1 RTVFG
6 DVTPLPLHGSYHR
19 TVVPKANKLLGEGGT
34 YAPIDDEQWKVSAAR
49 LADLCLPL
57 LNVMVVNW
65 MLAAARQRPI
75 TVKCMSVNGSPSEGV
90 WEVVREEVEYDE
102 PACYHAS
109 SPYSSPY
116 VRTTTVQ
123 SPHVVQ
129 PVVNTTVTR
138 YVSPVCSSHTDGV
151 PSNMC
156 NNSAINCSPTRRH
169 HSSVVHG
176 SPGRVVSRRVVRYA
190 SPVRSRVTTTT
201 TYRRSPAS
209 PWHESDA
216 RVSAAAADLLP
227 SYEAPRNGLYT
238 PKKGNCAR
246 PGVDS
251 ERLAAESRGD
261 TGRSGSSYPISC
273 KKATMLEPEESAP
286 EPAPGL
292 PQTARAKPKASPS
305 PGRMTRQ
312 PLRVYYEESDEE
324 GVECIEMEPDPS
336 KPAGQ
341 YRRSSGSL
349 AFSDSEDDYAGRP
362 PQKKRMSAKKLPS
375 PLTTTHT
382 QTDDTAEVHDVP
394 REHGEGGG
402 LRSPGGHEYMTLG
415 VLSRSAASPSRPYL
429 SPCYRE
435 RSRELKE
442 KEAEYEW
449 PGASGYVSVHSR
461 LEQFLQQSAKR
472 RGRLMDSIRKRRRD
486 SDGEE
491 EENAD
496 GIQLPKVEAGGRWG
510 GSSGNQP
517 AMFSRKPWAPSPRRE
532 VSEAERASPRVWK
545 KGTYPPISAPSEDQ
559 QITKET
565 LRADEPD
572 PIASHGC
579 FVSEGRKAPER
590 RSSWHGDNRTVFG
603 DASPLPLHG

>member
-1 RTVFG
+1 
-6 DVTPLPLHGSYHR
+6 
-19 TVVPKANKLLGEGGT
+19 
-34 YAPIDDEQWKVSAAR
+34 
-49 LADLCLPL
+49 
-57 LNVMVVNW
+57 
-65 MLAAARQRPI
+65 
-75 TVKCMSVNGSPSEGV
+75 MSVNGSPSEGV

-102 PACYHAS
+102 PACYPGS

-156 NNSAINCSPTRRH
+156 NNSVITCSPTRRH

-201 TYRRSPAS
+201 TYRCSPAS
-209 PWHESDA
+209 PWPESDA
-216 RVSAAAADLLP
+216 CVNAAAADLLP
-227 SYEAPRNGLYT
+227 SYEAPRGGLYT
-238 PKKGNCAR
+238 PKKGNVAR
-246 PGVDS
+246 PGVDW

-273 KKATMLEPEESAP
+273 KKATMLEAEESAP

-292 PQTARAKPKASPS
+292 PQTARAKSKASPS

-341 YRRSSGSL
+341 CLRSSGSL

-362 PQKKRMSAKKLPS
+362 PQKKRMSMMYHVSTAKVE
-375 PLTTTHT
+375 
-382 QTDDTAEVHDVP
+382 DC
-394 REHGEGGG
+394 G
-402 LRSPGGHEYMTLG
+402 LLLGGHEYMTLG
-415 VLSRSAASPSRPYL
+415 VLSSSAASPSRPYL

-442 KEAEYEW
+442 KEAE
-449 PGASGYVSVHSR
+449 
-461 LEQFLQQSAKR
+461 LEQFLQMSAKR
-472 RGRLMDSIRKRRRD
+472 RGRLIDSIRKRRRN

-510 GSSGNQP
+510 GSSGNQQ

-532 VSEAERASPRVWK
+532 VSEAQPSSPRMWK
-545 KGTYPPISAPSEDQ
+545 KGTYPPIPATSEEQ

-590 RSSWHGDNRTVFG
+590 RSSWHGENRTVFG
-603 DASPLPLHG
+603 DVSPLPLHGSYHRTVMSGVRRLFGEGAPHAPIDDEQWKELAMKLRQQAESHTISVDRS

>member
-1 RTVFG
+1 
-6 DVTPLPLHGSYHR
+6 
-19 TVVPKANKLLGEGGT
+19 
-34 YAPIDDEQWKVSAAR
+34 
-49 LADLCLPL
+49 
-57 LNVMVVNW
+57 M
-65 MLAAARQRPI
+65 
-75 TVKCMSVNGSPSEGV
+75 
-90 WEVVREEVEYDE
+90 
-102 PACYHAS
+102 
-109 SPYSSPY
+109 
-116 VRTTTVQ
+116 
-123 SPHVVQ
+123 
-129 PVVNTTVTR
+129 
-138 YVSPVCSSHTDGV
+138 
-151 PSNMC
+151 
-156 NNSAINCSPTRRH
+156 
-169 HSSVVHG
+169 
-176 SPGRVVSRRVVRYA
+176 
-190 SPVRSRVTTTT
+190 
-201 TYRRSPAS
+201 
-209 PWHESDA
+209 
-216 RVSAAAADLLP
+216 
-227 SYEAPRNGLYT
+227 
-238 PKKGNCAR
+238 AR
-246 PGVDS
+246 PGVDP

-273 KKATMLEPEESAP
+273 KKATMLEAEESAP

-292 PQTARAKPKASPS
+292 PQTARAKPKTSPS

-362 PQKKRMSAKKLPS
+362 PQKKRMSAMKLPT

-382 QTDDTAEVHDVP
+382 QTEDATQVHDVP
-394 REHGEGGG
+394 REHGENGG
-402 LRSPGGHEYMTLG
+402 LRSPAGHEYMTLG
-415 VLSRSAASPSRPYL
+415 VLSFSAASPSRPYL

-442 KEAEYEW
+442 KEAE
-449 PGASGYVSVHSR
+449 

-532 VSEAERASPRVWK
+532 VPEAERTSSRVWK
-545 KGTYPPISAPSEDQ
+545 KGTYPPIPATSGEQ

-603 DASPLPLHG
+603 DASPLPLHGSYHRTVMSGVRRLFGEGAPHAPIDDEQWKELAMRLREQAESHTISVDRS

>member
-1 RTVFG
+1 
-6 DVTPLPLHGSYHR
+6 
-19 TVVPKANKLLGEGGT
+19 
-34 YAPIDDEQWKVSAAR
+34 
-49 LADLCLPL
+49 
-57 LNVMVVNW
+57 
-65 MLAAARQRPI
+65 
-75 TVKCMSVNGSPSEGV
+75 MSVNGSPSEGV

-102 PACYHAS
+102 PACYPGS

-123 SPHVVQ
+123 SPHVQ

-156 NNSAINCSPTRRH
+156 NNSVITCSPTRRH

-201 TYRRSPAS
+201 TYRCSPAS
-209 PWHESDA
+209 PWPESDA
-216 RVSAAAADLLP
+216 CVNAAAADLLP
-227 SYEAPRNGLYT
+227 SYEAPRGGLYT
-238 PKKGNCAR
+238 PKKGNVAR
-246 PGVDS
+246 PGVDW

-273 KKATMLEPEESAP
+273 KKATMLEAEESAP

-292 PQTARAKPKASPS
+292 PQTARAKSKASPS

-341 YRRSSGSL
+341 CLRSSGSL

-362 PQKKRMSAKKLPS
+362 PQKKRMSAKKLPT

-382 QTDDTAEVHDVP
+382 QTEDTTQVESLPDQLILSLN
-394 REHGEGGG
+394 GGCRYSRSMMYHVSTAKVEDCG
-402 LRSPGGHEYMTLG
+402 LLLGGHEYMTLG
-415 VLSRSAASPSRPYL
+415 VLSSSAASPSRPYL

-442 KEAEYEW
+442 KEAE
-449 PGASGYVSVHSR
+449 
-461 LEQFLQQSAKR
+461 LEQFLQMSAKR
-472 RGRLMDSIRKRRRD
+472 RGRLIDSIRKRRRN

-510 GSSGNQP
+510 GSSGNQQ
-517 AMFSRKPWAPSPRRE
+517 AMFSRKLNGQAMGTVAAKRSLGGSAFFSKNVEEGDLPVSQFLPRQKSSRLRRKPCELTNQTPSLPTG
-532 VSEAERASPRVWK
+532 AS
-545 KGTYPPISAPSEDQ
+545 Y
-559 QITKET
+559 
-565 LRADEPD
+565 LRAGKPLREDLAGMEKMVSLLSVALLRMPALYRVRRLFGEGAPHAPIDDEQWKEL
-572 PIASHGC
+572 AMKLRQQAESHTIS
-579 FVSEGRKAPER
+579 VD
-590 RSSWHGDNRTVFG
+590 RS
-603 DASPLPLHG
+603 

>member
-1 RTVFG
+1 
-6 DVTPLPLHGSYHR
+6 
-19 TVVPKANKLLGEGGT
+19 
-34 YAPIDDEQWKVSAAR
+34 
-49 LADLCLPL
+49 
-57 LNVMVVNW
+57 
-65 MLAAARQRPI
+65 
-75 TVKCMSVNGSPSEGV
+75 MSVNGSPSEGV

-102 PACYHAS
+102 
-109 SPYSSPY
+109 
-116 VRTTTVQ
+116 
-123 SPHVVQ
+123 
-129 PVVNTTVTR
+129 
-138 YVSPVCSSHTDGV
+138 
-151 PSNMC
+151 
-156 NNSAINCSPTRRH
+156 
-169 HSSVVHG
+169 
-176 SPGRVVSRRVVRYA
+176 RVVRYA

-216 RVSAAAADLLP
+216 RASAAAADLLP

-362 PQKKRMSAKKLPS
+362 PQKKRMSAMKLPS

-394 REHGEGGG
+394 REHGENGG
-402 LRSPGGHEYMTLG
+402 LRSPAGHEYMTLG
-415 VLSRSAASPSRPYL
+415 VLSFSAASPSRPYL

-442 KEAEYEW
+442 KEAE
-449 PGASGYVSVHSR
+449 

-603 DASPLPLHG
+603 DASPLPLHGSYHRTVMSGVRRLFGEGAPHAPIDDEQWKELAMRLREQAESHTISVDRS